1 MKQIYFILALFL
13 ILVLSLSLRVFD
25 ITADLPQ
32 YFLSKSQDLTT
43 DGPYLTLYARNAI
56 ERGNWD
62 PLGYEPWRQFK
73 LSLISGVSYLLYSS
87 FGVSRHISNLTGVL
101 LSVVGCVLFLIPLS
115 RYLSRKTVLLAA
127 VLAAVSYPL
136 VMFAR
141 VPFAENSLIFF
152 GGLIFLIA
160 TRWFNHTWGLALIG
174 FLVAMAGLL
183 GKTTGFFLLAG
194 PFGYLFLGDR
204 SRWLFRAGILL
215 GSTLVTSLLYSV
227 VFLQG
232 SSLFSFLYEH
242 SAGVHGEPYGL
253 TSPIGYLETL
263 ISFGRSRLHRI
274 APVESLLAYL
284 MLAFLLI
291 KPALR
296 NKENDKATF
305 FLVGWLAAWIIG
317 LAPFNYLPMR
327 YALPILLP
335 MVGLAALWLES
346 STEKTRI
353 TKERP
358 SWWRIAALLLLNWY
372 GCFVLA
378 NGFISDSMVLDVVRS
393 QIWYSL
399 PVAALLTF
407 LMLVVFR
414 SRSRMLTEK
423 VKAVVIPSA
432 AVAAVL
438 VQVLFSAQ
446 WIGTRT
452 HTIDEAV
459 RDMRAVVS
467 DKASIGGPYG
477 PAIAEGNGLQGF
489 PLFVSSDLKATSE
502 LLGKYPVTHLAI
514 SYEEYQRLKGESA
527 TIAAAPVV
535 ARYWLRDN
543 MVVVIRV
550 AGLFGNLSRQYPM
563 SAYERALA
571 AFESGNATEGMVL
584 LRSVVQQDPDAK
596 SPAIELYHRS
606 ATAENIAALQPL
618 VDNLVAKNETDFT
631 VKLLG
636 AVFYKHLARVSSN
649 NSYLS
654 IAQRLRDRAIDL
666 SPTNRKMVENS
677 FRDYDPS
684 DRVLR

>member
-1 MKQIYFILALFL
+1 MQRYGFIPLCLAIL
-13 ILVLSLSLRVFD
+13 ILGITLRTFDLS
-25 ITADLPQ
+25 ADLPQ

-56 ERGNWD
+56 EQASWD

-87 FGVSRHISNLTGVL
+87 FGVSRYISNVTGVL
-101 LSVVGCVLFLIPLS
+101 LSIVGCVLFLIGLS
-115 RYLSRKTVLLAA
+115 RYLSRKTLLLAA
-127 VLAAVSYPL
+127 VLLAVSYPL
-136 VMFAR
+136 AMFAR

-160 TRWFNHTWGLALIG
+160 TRWFHQTWGLPLIG
-174 FLVAMAGLL
+174 VLVALAGLL

-194 PFGYLFLGDR
+194 PFGYLIFGDR
-204 SRWLFRAGILL
+204 SRWLFRAGLLL
-215 GSTLVTSLLYSV
+215 GSTLVTSLIYSA

-232 SSLFSFLYEH
+232 SSLLSFMYEH

-274 APVESLLAYL
+274 APVESLVAYL
-284 MLAFLLI
+284 MLTFLLI

-296 NKENDKATF
+296 NRENDNATF
-305 FLVGWLAAWIIG
+305 FLVGWLIAWIIG

-327 YALPILLP
+327 YAFPIILP
-335 MVGLAALWLES
+335 MVGLAALWFES
-346 STEKTRI
+346 STEKTRA
-353 TKERP
+353 TGEWP
-358 SWWRIAALLLLNWY
+358 SWWRISALLLLNWY

-378 NGFISDSMVLDVVRS
+378 NGFISDSMVLDVVRK
-393 QIWYSL
+393 QIWFSL
-399 PVAALLTF
+399 PVAALITL
-407 LMLVVFR
+407 LMLVIFR
-414 SRSRMLTEK
+414 GKSRVLTER
-423 VKAVVIPSA
+423 VKAIAIPSA

-438 VQVLFSAQ
+438 VQVLFSLQ
-446 WIGTRT
+446 WTGTRT

-467 DKASIGGPYG
+467 DKAAIGGPYG
-477 PAIAEGNGLQGF
+477 PAITEGNGLQGF
-489 PLFVSSDLKATSE
+489 PLFVSSDLKETSE

-514 SYEEYQRLKGESA
+514 SYEEYQRVKGESA

-550 AGLFGNLSRQYPM
+550 AGLFGDLSRQYPM
-563 SAYERALA
+563 SAHERALA
-571 AFESGNATEGMVL
+571 AFEIGNATEGMVL

-631 VKLLG
+631 VNLLG
-636 AVFYKHLARVSSN
+636 AVYYKHLAQVLSN
-649 NSYLS
+649 NSHLS

-666 SPTNRKMVENS
+666 SPTNQKMVENS